1 MDQSKDNMA
10 NTFQVRESSS
20 FFKNYKLSENI
31 LQDHSQ
37 KDSQINSVLVASI
50 ANSEKSLHGIP
61 KSPAHAKIQPG
72 KSAFLTNEVKGE

>member
-10 NTFQVRESSS
+10 NTSQVRESSS

-37 KDSQINSVLVASI
+37 KDSQMNSVASI

-61 KSPAHAKIQPG
+61 KSPAQIQPG
-72 KSAFLTNEVKGE
+72 KSAFLTNEAKGE